1 MTFVSV
7 SDLQVYR
14 GEAHVIHNVSFD
26 VAEHGVTALLG
37 RNGVGKTTTLLA
49 AMGLLPASGSITV
62 GGVEVVGI
70 PTHHIA
76 RLGVGYVPEDREVF
90 STLTV
95 GENFRLAE
103 RSGSEPRYD
112 LVFDLFPDLKARLGQ
127 SAGTLSGGQQQML
140 SIGRALL
147 NPASL
152 LLIDEPTKGLAP
164 TVVEDVVQALVTATS
179 DTTVV
184 LVEQNL
190 WVAAH
195 LAKHA
200 VVLDQ
205 GMVVYQGD
213 METLASN
220 PDLAGKYLGVAVR

>member
-1 MTFVSV
+1 MTFVSI
-7 SDLQVYR
+7 SNLQVYR
-14 GEAHVIHNVSFD
+14 GEAHVIHDVSFD

-49 AMGLLPASGSITV
+49 TMGLLPASGSITV
-62 GGVEVVGI
+62 GGVEVVGK

-112 LVFDLFPDLKARLGQ
+112 LAFDLFPDLKGRLGQ